1 MKYFTSD
8 RKYFIFFLVSF
19 AAHYRHNQ
27 DEYRAAVS
35 DFLSKARLIFS
46 NRQLYQN
53 ANKKM
58 PESVAAIDSN
68 ESLRRF
74 TFEPTDHFVQSSTE
88 FSEIR
93 SGVSPVDEQKS
104 GLFQIPSIKPQGVL
118 SQILFDVCVPKNIEG
133 WDIKPI
139 SSLNSAHRR
148 RPFNPIKCIRRSRL

>member
-1 MKYFTSD
+1 
-8 RKYFIFFLVSF
+8 
-19 AAHYRHNQ
+19 
-27 DEYRAAVS
+27 
-35 DFLSKARLIFS
+35 
-46 NRQLYQN
+46 
-53 ANKKM
+53 M

-74 TFEPTDHFVQSSTE
+74 TFEPTDHFSVQSSTE

-133 WDIKPI
+133 WDIKADFVPELG
-139 SSLNSAHRR
+139 SSAP
-148 RPFNPIKCIRRSRL
+148 PFQSHQMHQTVQVVGSGGKFEFTATSVVF